1 MIKEE
6 LLKELL
12 KITLLGITTGVV
24 AGFIVTFMINY
35 REKRRWQTTVKYLKE
50 DLQILTVSILTTV
63 RADLMKVPYEP
74 SSLNLSYE
82 IIYQEIIDLFK
93 DKIVRNFGLE
103 YKHKLKKT
111 NSKGWRYF
119 ISFLQYTRS
128 SIENNL
134 SISLDRLDPDVT
146 EKLLN
151 LRKEI
156 NFVVVNYSTF
166 PDVIGVPLDQQSP
179 VTKGSKEEI
188 SNSINNVFF
197 DQIKNLTVCAVETL
211 EVLIKSK
218 DLTSNKFG

>member
-1 MIKEE
+1 LIKE
-6 LLKELL
+6 LF
-12 KITLLGITTGVV
+12 KIVGSGIITGVI
-24 AGFIVTFMINY
+24 AGFIVNFMINY
-35 REKRRWQTTVKYLKE
+35 KEKRRWQTTNKYLNE
-50 DLQILTVSILTTV
+50 DLRILTVGILTIM
-63 RADLMKVPYEP
+63 RGDLIKIPYEP

-82 IIYQEIIDLFK
+82 IMYQEIIDLFK
-93 DKIVRNFGLE
+93 DKIIRNFDLE
-103 YKHKLKKT
+103 YKYKLKKT
-111 NSKGWRYF
+111 NSKEWRYF

-134 SISLDRLDPDVT
+134 SISLDRLDPSAA

-151 LRKEI
+151 LREEI
-156 NFVVVNYSTF
+156 NSVVVNYSTF

-188 SNSINNVFF
+188 SYAINNSFF
-197 DQIKNLTVCAVETL
+197 DQIKKLTVCAVETL